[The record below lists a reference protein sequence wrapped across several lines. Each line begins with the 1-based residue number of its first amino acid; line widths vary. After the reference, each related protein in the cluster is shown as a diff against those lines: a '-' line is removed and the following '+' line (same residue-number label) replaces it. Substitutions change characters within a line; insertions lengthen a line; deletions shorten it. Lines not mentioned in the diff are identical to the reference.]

1 MKNLGTFLSII
12 LIVVGISAC
21 EKSPEDIFDMSEIP
35 GQYEGFTEVYA
46 PDSSDLFNGW
56 SRVGRIP
63 ENYDA
68 NYINSIEKVKG
79 NQYTLT
85 FGTSNTML
93 PNKITFEI
101 SKFEE
106 HSYNEIDAYINVL
119 ENDLWQRSSIFNFGM
134 GNGIYNQ
141 FRYNS
146 GVTPYDSNK
155 VINRS
160 MSFIFVL
167 KSKTRD
173 DITVVCHGYR
183 RDF

>member
-12 LIVVGISAC
+12 STVVGISAC
-21 EKSPEDIFDMSEIP
+21 EKSPEDIFDMSAIP
-35 GQYEGFTEVYA
+35 GQYEGFTEVFA
-46 PDSSDLFNGW
+46 PDTSGNSIGW
-56 SRVGRIP
+56 SMVRRIP

-68 NYINSIEKVKG
+68 KYINSIQKVKD

-85 FGTSNTML
+85 FGNSNTIL

-106 HSYNEIDAYINVL
+106 HSYNEIDAYIKIL
-119 ENDLWQRSSIFNFGM
+119 ENDLWQLSGIFNFGM